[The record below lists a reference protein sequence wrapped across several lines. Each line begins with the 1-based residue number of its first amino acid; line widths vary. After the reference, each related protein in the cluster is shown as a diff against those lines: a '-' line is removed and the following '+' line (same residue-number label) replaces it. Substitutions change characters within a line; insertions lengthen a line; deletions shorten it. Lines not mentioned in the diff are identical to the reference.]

1 MNNIYSNSKTLLA
14 TAIVSFGL
22 IFSGAALAGKDKPN
36 KVKPGKP
43 GELTIVQAALATEGF
58 ERLVEALLC
67 FGAPSDNP
75 FIELLSG
82 EDDYT
87 VFAPNNAAFDN
98 FFGEGVDPCTA
109 VPLPLL
115 ATVLQYHVT
124 EGRRFANSAFN
135 LNNPKMIEML
145 SGGYIMT
152 MPNFTINDMSEMEPV
167 GLGSLINFNASNG
180 VIHEIDAILD
190 PRPPVE

>member
-36 KVKPGKP
+36 KVNPGKP
-43 GELTIVQAALATEGF
+43 GEVTIVEAALATEGF

-67 FGAPSDNP
+67 FGPPSDNP

-87 VFAPNNAAFDN
+87 VFAPSNAAFDN
-98 FFGEGVDPCTA
+98 YFGEGVDPCTA
-109 VPLPLL
+109 DRLPLH
-115 ATVLQYHVT
+115 ATVLQYHVI
-124 EGRRFANSAFN
+124 EG
-135 LNNPKMIEML
+135 
-145 SGGYIMT
+145 
-152 MPNFTINDMSEMEPV
+152 
-167 GLGSLINFNASNG
+167 
-180 VIHEIDAILD
+180 
-190 PRPPVE
+190 